1 MLLRLQFTAFSSL
14 PALIGKPFCYIGL
27 AVLWAISAQA
37 KDAPVSGIEVYDGP
51 NGAAYVQVSDLLING
66 KIELRTCTSGAKID
80 KSAYGRLQKI
90 TLTSATSLQRGLDGM
105 LTLTKDSATVC
116 VVPSNLKFE
125 KDVAQ
130 TPSELADRAVLQ
142 GRVLPSSSPGPD
154 TPPALKPGVE
164 IHFVPVPDVEFAEYL
179 RADRAHSVA
188 LWQEYLVRYGTSAHA
203 DQAKHSLS
211 SLYLKEGE
219 DGLAEYRK
227 SASSAAPASSAL
239 KKAKTRA
246 DQSLALIPANAQ
258 ATKLRDDVRTELAA
272 LTDKARTELQAYQ
285 QALAA
290 HTAGLSH
297 LVTARKLVEQIVDVD
312 ALFDPGLKEQTSVNS
327 ETRTFDS
334 TLRNA
339 ESLMSSQRIDDAL
352 AAITPYRAFADEEPR
367 IAVVLNAAYKF
378 HFDRGAAAQSAEKWQ
393 EAVQEY
399 QKAYA
404 IKKTDEAAASLQKA
418 QTGLQTFQTRTAADA
433 ALNQSQDFEQQH
445 QDIEAYEV
453 LATLPDAPRALVS
466 DRMQALE
473 PAYIKAA
480 SLEAKKLQEAHTPI
494 NGRADEVGVQRA
506 YDLLQRVTSLSD
518 DTNLKLKL
526 DLLSQ
531 TISDYY
537 LQQAKRYFAKPLGSG
552 AGMGWLYLTQSQLY
566 KPNRD
571 DVRDERTKNA
581 SVYQMR
587 SKLSVRVVFRDQTS
601 RRDSA
606 GFAEQLSDAIATGL
620 ETSGLLVRVIR
631 PNDATPIEPN
641 FQLVGDV
648 LQHRPVMNPTLQAV
662 ESKYRSGEREIPNE
676 DWNKVNRDY
685 ESASL
690 DLENAQ
696 RVLQGAQTRGKK
708 KDIADANVAVAN
720 AQKRVEEIHAKLDSI
735 PKTTPTD
742 IVRPYTYTKKTINL
756 AAVVDLAFRIVD
768 ASNNPIEAA
777 TPITKNAEKTYVI
790 LENVKPEDTEGVK
803 AEGTAPD
810 EIQFLADVEIEA
822 RDTLIKAVKDKVSGL
837 PPKIFEQARKRAAD
851 GDLDGAAESYILYL
865 NSTAET
871 QTAERAEA
879 IRFLHTQFNIRQVIT
894 S

>member
-1 MLLRLQFTAFSSL
+1 V
-14 PALIGKPFCYIGL
+14 IC
-27 AVLWAISAQA
+27 VQA
-37 KDAPVSGIEVYDGP
+37 KDAPVSGIQLYDGP
-51 NGAAYVQVSDLLING
+51 NGAAYVQVTDLLING
-66 KIELRTCTSGAKID
+66 KIELRVCTAGSKID
-80 KSAYGRLQKI
+80 KGGYGRLPKI
-90 TLTSATSLQRGLDGM
+90 SLASATSLQRGLDGV
-105 LTLTKDSATVC
+105 LTLTRDSVTVC
-116 VVPSNLKFE
+116 VVPSNVKFE
-125 KDVAQ
+125 KDVEQ
-130 TPSELADRAVLQ
+130 TPSELAERAVLQ
-142 GRVLPSSSPGPD
+142 GKVLPSSPPGPD
-154 TPPALKPGVE
+154 TPPPLKPGVE
-164 IHFVPVPDVEFAEYL
+164 IRFVPVPDVEFAEYL
-179 RADRAHSVA
+179 RADRAHSIA
-188 LWQEYLVRYGTSAHA
+188 QWQEYLVQYGTSAHA
-203 DQAKHSLS
+203 DQAKQSLS
-211 SLYLKEGE
+211 SLYLKEGAV
-219 DGLAEYRK
+219 GLAEYRK
-227 SASSAAPASSAL
+227 SASSAAPSYADL

-246 DQSLALIPANAQ
+246 DQSLALIPANAP
-258 ATKLRDDVRTELAA
+258 ATKLRDDVRAELVA
-272 LTDKARTELQAYQ
+272 LTDKARTELQSYQ
-285 QALAA
+285 QALAG

-297 LVTARKLVEQIVDVD
+297 LITARKLVEQIVDID
-312 ALFDPGLKEQTSVNS
+312 ALFDPALKVQTGVNS
-327 ETRTFDS
+327 ETRALES
-334 TLRNA
+334 SLRSA
-339 ESLMSSQRIDDAL
+339 ESLMNGQRIDDAF

-367 IAVVLNAAYKF
+367 IAVVVNAAYKF
-378 HFDRGAAAQSAEKWQ
+378 HFDRGTAAQSAEKWQ

-404 IKKTDEAAASLQKA
+404 LKKTDEAAASLQKA
-418 QTGLQTFQTRTAADA
+418 QAGLQTFQNRTAADA
-433 ALNQSQDFEQQH
+433 ALNQSQNFEQQH

-466 DRMQALE
+466 DRMQSLQ
-473 PAYIKAA
+473 PAYLKAA

-506 YDLLQRVTSLSD
+506 HDLLQRATSLSD
-518 DTNLKLKL
+518 DTNLKLRL

-537 LQQAKRYFAKPLGSG
+537 LQQAKRYFEKPLGSG
-552 AGMGWLYLTQSQLY
+552 AGMGWLYLTQAQLY

-587 SKLSVRVVFRDQTS
+587 SKLSIRVVFRDQTS

-631 PNDATPIEPN
+631 PNDATPVDPN

-648 LQHRPVMNPTLQAV
+648 LQHRPIMNPSLQSM
-662 ESKYRSGEREIPNE
+662 ESKYRSGEREVPNE

-708 KDIADANVAVAN
+708 KEIADANVAVAT
-720 AQKRVEEIHAKLDSI
+720 AQKKVEDIHRQLDSI

-777 TPITKNAEKTYVI
+777 TPITRNAEKTFVI

-803 AEGTAPD
+803 AEGAAPD
-810 EIQFLADVEIEA
+810 EIQFLTDVEIEA
-822 RDTLIKAVKDKVSGL
+822 RDTLIKAVKEKVSGL
-837 PPKIFEQARKRAAD
+837 PQKILEQARKRATD

-865 NSTAET
+865 NSTADT
-871 QTAERAEA
+871 QTPERQEA
-879 IRFLHTQFNIRQVIT
+879 RRFLQTQFNMRQVIT

>member
-1 MLLRLQFTAFSSL
+1 M
-14 PALIGKPFCYIGL
+14 C
-27 AVLWAISAQA
+27 AQA
-37 KDAPVSGIEVYDGP
+37 KDAPVSGIELYDGP
-51 NGAAYVQVSDLLING
+51 NGAAYVQVTDLLING
-66 KIELRTCTSGAKID
+66 KIELRTCTSATKID
-80 KSAYGRLQKI
+80 KSTYGRLQKI

-164 IHFVPVPDVEFAEYL
+164 IRFVPVPDIEFAEYL

-188 LWQEYLVRYGTSAHA
+188 PWQEYLVRYGTSAHA

-211 SLYLKEGE
+211 SIYLKEGE
-219 DGLAEYRK
+219 DGLAAYRK
-227 SASSAAPASSAL
+227 SASSAAPAYADL

-258 ATKLRDDVRTELAA
+258 ATKLRDDVRTELGA
-272 LTDKARTELQAYQ
+272 LTDKTRTELQAYQ

-290 HTAGLSH
+290 HASGLSH
-297 LVTARKLVEQIVDVD
+297 LVTAKKLVEQIVDVD
-312 ALFDPGLKEQTSVNS
+312 ALFDPALKVQTAVNS
-327 ETRTFDS
+327 EARAFES

-339 ESLMSSQRIDDAL
+339 ESLMNTQRIDDAL
-352 AAITPYRAFADEEPR
+352 AGIAPYRAFADEEPR
-367 IAVVLNAAYKF
+367 IAVVVNAAYKF
-378 HFDRGAAAQSAEKWQ
+378 HFDRGAAAQTAEKWQ

-404 IKKTDEAAASLQKA
+404 IKKTEEAAVSLQKA
-418 QTGLQTFQTRTAADA
+418 QAGLQIFQNRTAADA

-466 DRMQALE
+466 DKMQSLE

-480 SLEAKKLQEAHTPI
+480 SLAAKKLQEAHTPI
-494 NGRADEVGVQRA
+494 NGRADEIGVQRA
-506 YDLLQRVTSLSD
+506 YDLLQRVAGLSD
-518 DTNLKLKL
+518 DTNLKLRL

-552 AGMGWLYLTQSQLY
+552 AGMGWLYLNQAQLY

-587 SKLSVRVVFRDQTS
+587 SKLSVRVLFRDQTS

-606 GFAEQLSDAIATGL
+606 GFADQLSDALATGL

-631 PNDATPIEPN
+631 PNDPTPIEPN

-648 LQHRPVMNPTLQAV
+648 LQHRPVMNPSLQSM
-662 ESKYRSGEREIPNE
+662 ESKYRSGERELPNE
-676 DWNKVNRDY
+676 EWNKVNRES

-696 RVLQGAQTRGKK
+696 RTLQAAQTRGKK
-708 KDIADANVAVAN
+708 KEIADANVSVVA
-720 AQKRVEEIHAKLDSI
+720 AQKKVEAVHAKLDSI
-735 PKTTPTD
+735 PKTTPAD

-756 AAVVDLAFRIVD
+756 TAVADLAFRIVD
-768 ASNNPIEAA
+768 ASNNPVEPVTSIAR
-777 TPITKNAEKTYVI
+777 NVEKTYVI

-803 AEGTAPD
+803 AEGTVPD
-810 EIQFLADVEIEA
+810 EIQILADVEIEA
-822 RDTLIKAVKDKVSGL
+822 RDTLIKAVKEKISGL
-837 PPKIFEQARKRAAD
+837 PQKIFEQARKRAAD

-879 IRFLHTQFNIRQVIT
+879 RRFLQTQFNIRQVIT